1 MVLKADGVRMAAV
14 SEALL
19 EDVVDAVQ
27 TTSMHLKTLDDVVAD
42 AEKAM
47 GLTEHFDPTSRYT
60 CHARCYQMRIKY
72 EPWHFNQVFN
82 GMHKWVIR
90 T

>member
-19 EDVVDAVQ
+19 EDVVDPVQ

-47 GLTEHFDPTSRYT
+47 GLTEYFDPASRYT
-60 CHARCYQMRIKY
+60 CDARARCVSNMSQVILIKSLMACIS
-72 EPWHFNQVFN
+72 
-82 GMHKWVIR
+82 G
-90 T
+90 